1 MQSFK
6 CYFVK
11 YMALKRFKNLIL
23 FICLTVVTINFAQE
37 KQKITVEYSGNT
49 STAPDIEDG
58 ALVFLRDKSQQVHFI
73 HKGVN
78 VWCDKAIY
86 YEDQDYLEAFSN
98 VIMKQGDTINMV
110 AKYVEYSGKTQLA
123 FARGD
128 VVLTEPQSTL
138 KTDTLHFDRVKQ
150 QAYYNTGGTVVRD
163 SSGTITSKI
172 GRYYMA
178 ASKYQFVKDVVL
190 VNPQYTL
197 NTDRLDFF
205 TENGHA
211 YLFGPSTITGETS
224 KVYCERGFYDTN
236 KNIGN
241 FQRNAKIDYDN
252 RTVEGDSLYFDRNK
266 SFASA
271 TNNITVTDTLNKSI
285 IKGHYAEVW
294 RAKDSVFIT
303 KRALA
308 ITVQEQDSVYIH
320 ADTLMLTGKDP
331 NRITRAFYNVKLYKS
346 NMAGKADSIHVDH
359 KKGLTQLIN
368 LSRYSSTDAFAAKRK
383 PVLWNV
389 GNQMTGDTIHL
400 ISNVETEKLDSL
412 KVFENAF
419 LVSKDTLSEDSYNQ
433 IKGKRLI
440 GLFRDNELYN
450 VDIIKNAE
458 VIYYLRNDKNELVG
472 INKSKSG
479 SINIQIENKEIV
491 EIRFILQT
499 DAELFPESEF
509 PKAGRRLRG
518 FDWRGE
524 ERPMSVEDLFK
535 DDPPLVLP
543 KIKGLDDYV
552 PPEEFIDDA
561 VTERI
566 EEAGKITPEKEN
578 KAARN
583 LPKPAPA
590 TALPLTKVNTTKPI
604 SQAKQA
610 LQKDVKK
617 VLKEDVKKDLE
628 KEDK

>member
-1 MQSFK
+1 MT
-6 CYFVK
+6 
-11 YMALKRFKNLIL
+11 LKRFKIL
-23 FICLTVVTINFAQE
+23 FLFFCFSIASIAFAQE
-37 KQKITVEYSGNT
+37 KQKIIVEYSGNT

-98 VIMKQGDTINMV
+98 VVMKQGDTINMV

-128 VVLTEPQSTL
+128 VILTEPQSTL
-138 KTDTLHFDRVKQ
+138 KTDTLHFDRIKQ
-150 QAYYNTGGTVVRD
+150 QAYYNTGGSVVRD

-178 ASKYQFVKDVVL
+178 TSKYQFLNDVVL

-197 NTDRLDFF
+197 NTERLDFF

-211 YLFGPSTITGETS
+211 YLFGPSTITGETN
-224 KVYCERGFYDTN
+224 KIYCERGFYDTN
-236 KNIGN
+236 NNVGN

-252 RTVEGDSLYFDRNK
+252 RTVEGDSLYFDRNIN
-266 SFASA
+266 FASA
-271 TNNITVTDTLNKSI
+271 TNNIKVTDTLNKSI
-285 IKGHYAEVW
+285 VKGHYAEVW
-294 RAKDSVFIT
+294 REKDSVYIT

-308 ITVQEQDSVYIH
+308 ITIQERDSVYMH
-320 ADTLMLTGKDP
+320 ADTLMLTGKEN
-331 NRITRAFYNVKLYKS
+331 NRITRAFYNVRLYKS
-346 NMAGKADSIHVDH
+346 DMAGKADSVHVDH
-359 KKGLTQLIN
+359 KKGLTQMIN
-368 LSRYSSTDAFAAKRK
+368 LSRFSSTDAFSTKRK
-383 PVLWNV
+383 PVLWNI

-400 ISNVETEKLDSL
+400 INNVVTEKLDSL

-419 LVSKDTLSEDSYNQ
+419 LVSKDTISEDGYNQ

-458 VIYYLRNDKNELVG
+458 VIYYLRNDNNELVG

-479 SINIQIENKEIV
+479 SINIQIENQEIV
-491 EIRFILQT
+491 ETRFINQM

-509 PKAGRRLRG
+509 PKAGKRLRG

-543 KIKGLDDYV
+543 VIKGLEAYI
-552 PPEEFIDDA
+552 PPEEFIDEA
-561 VTERI
+561 AKKRI
-566 EEAGKITPEKEN
+566 KDAGKSAPKKAN

-583 LPKPAPA
+583 LPKKEKVA
-590 TALPLTKVNTTKPI
+590 PLTEREK
-604 SQAKQA
+604 KQKA
-610 LQKDVKK
+610 LNDEAQKAGQ
-617 VLKEDVKKDLE
+617 
-628 KEDK
+628 